1 MLALHHH
8 SPEVPGQHAAAAGA
22 RREVDRLQGGLS
34 RALLSTSPEVVRV
47 VADRAARAEA
57 VAARRRAL
65 VGDRPPLDEAAE
77 AAVVAAEADHR
88 AARRARDEGRW
99 RVHVLVAR
107 GNCVGLGAL
116 SLASGLYLS
125 GMHVMAAPIAAAM
138 MVALAG
144 PLVAAAL
151 CVRSRRATAAALT
164 SAGVELASALEA
176 TGLTTMGALAA
187 RRLALAGWQRRCR
200 EAEVAEAAAARHR
213 RAWQR
218 LAGPGV
224 PAEQVDAVVDRLAEL
239 RAAQLRLLAVL
250 VEQRLRSTGPV
261 EREDRSWLDEALERI
276 RGRKLHLWLSG

>member
-1 MLALHHH
+1 MLALQHH
-8 SPEVPGQHAAAAGA
+8 SPEVPGPHPAVAGA
-22 RREVDRLQGGLS
+22 RREVDRLQDGLS

-47 VADRAARAEA
+47 VAERAARAEA

-65 VGDRPPLDEAAE
+65 VGERPGLEEAADAA
-77 AAVVAAEADHR
+77 AAVAEAGYR
-88 AARRARDEGRW
+88 AARLAREEGRW
-99 RVHVLVAR
+99 RAHVLVAR
-107 GNCVGLGAL
+107 GNCVGLGGL
-116 SLASGLYLS
+116 SLASALYLS

-138 MVALAG
+138 TVALAG
-144 PLVAAAL
+144 PVVAGVL

-164 SAGVELASALEA
+164 SAGLDLASALEA
-176 TGLTTMGALAA
+176 AGVTTMGALAA
-187 RRLALAGWQRRCR
+187 RRLAVSGWQRRCR

-250 VEQRLRSTGPV
+250 VEQRLRSPAPA
-261 EREDRSWLDEALERI
+261 EQEDGSWLDGALERI